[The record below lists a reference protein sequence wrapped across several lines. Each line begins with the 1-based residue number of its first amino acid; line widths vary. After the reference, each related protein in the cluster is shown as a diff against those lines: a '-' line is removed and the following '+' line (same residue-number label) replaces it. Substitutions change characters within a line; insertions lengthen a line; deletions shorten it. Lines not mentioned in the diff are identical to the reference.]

1 MKQSVLIRR
10 LARATGLPTAVAADQ
25 LDKLVDDVIARLRR
39 GQPARIPGLGVFP
52 PGDRLRFDFDSP
64 ATNAKRAQ

>member
-39 GQPARIPGLGVFP
+39 GQPVRIPGLGAFP
-52 PGDRLRFDFDSP
+52 PGDRLKFDFDSP
-64 ATNAKRAQ
+64 ATTAKRAQ

>member
-39 GQPARIPGLGVFP
+39 GQPARIPGLGAFP
-52 PGDRLRFDFDSP
+52 PGDRHKFHFELP
-64 ATNAKRAQ
+64 ASTA